1 MDRLQLAAFE
11 GGVKGDRWDD
21 FSQPLD
27 LYETP
32 PTFRGPRWPPGNQ
45 SAAVVG
51 AVLFSARWLLE
62 SGLTYTYTGAAV
74 KSPIGETTWPCV
86 VCRRKEVRAASRT
99 N

>member
-45 SAAVVG
+45 SAVVG

-99 N
+99 S